1 MMELLK
7 LAKNITDN
15 DESRQK
21 REKEKMPEFEE
32 LQKKAEDETEFATI
46 IVGDTSVTVSKPKRM
61 PFVKKKYKGRET
73 ISASIPGW
81 LKAAMD
87 YLAATSPKYRGFG
100 GKSKFLSEAIEQ
112 KIKDEFPELYEKLKK
127 LKYESY

>member
-1 MMELLK
+1 M
-7 LAKNITDN
+7 AKDGKIET
-15 DESRQK
+15 
-21 REKEKMPEFEE
+21 EKEKKSEKGERFPEFED
-32 LQKKAEDETEFATI
+32 LQKKVDEETELATI

-100 GKSKFLSEAIEQ
+100 GKSKFLFEAIEQ
-112 KIKDEFPELYEKLKK
+112 KLKGEFPELYEKLKK
-127 LKYESY
+127 LRYESY

>member
-1 MMELLK
+1 MELLK
-7 LAKNITDN
+7 LSEDVNGDKETK
-15 DESRQK
+15 QK
-21 REKEKMPEFEE
+21 SKKEKVPDFDE
-32 LQKKAEDETEFATI
+32 LRKKTEDETELATI
-46 IVGDTSVTVSKPKRM
+46 VVGDTSVTVSKPKRM

-112 KIKDEFPELYEKLKK
+112 KLKDEFPVLYEKLKK

>member
-1 MMELLK
+1 MELRK
-7 LAKNITDN
+7 LSENAKN
-15 DESRQK
+15 DEKSKQK
-21 REKEKMPEFEE
+21 PKEKEIPDFDE
-32 LQKKAEDETEFATI
+32 LQKKTEEEAELATI
-46 IVGDTSVTVSKPKRM
+46 VVGDTSVTVSKPKRM

-112 KIKDEFPELYEKLKK
+112 KLKDEFPELYEKLKK

>member
-1 MMELLK
+1 MELLK

>member
-1 MMELLK
+1 

>member
-1 MMELLK
+1 MTNTE
-7 LAKNITDN
+7 N
-15 DESRQK
+15 DKSKSKQEPEESVTPK
-21 REKEKMPEFEE
+21 FEE
-32 LQKKAEDETEFATI
+32 LQRKTESESDFATI
-46 IVGDTSVTVSKPKRM
+46 VVGDTSVTVSKPKRM

-112 KIKDEFPELYEKLKK
+112 KLKDEFSELYEKLKK